1 MDSSSSATGYLVK
14 LRLRQRTVEL
24 LPGAPLVMGIVNIG
38 DDSVA
43 DSRSLATLDAQ
54 LEFAMRQ
61 HEDGAH
67 VIDIGVQSG
76 RTDTPIISE
85 DEEIERLIPLVD
97 ALAREDVIVSVDI
110 WRSRVAEAALA
121 AGAAV
126 INDVSGLADPSLA
139 DGAAR
144 TGAALV
150 VMHTRAAPKMQ
161 HFPGYEDPVGDVIEL
176 LEGRIG
182 LALSHGLEPEQI
194 IVDPGLDFA
203 KTPEESIAVLR
214 RLAELRRFN
223 RPILLAVSRKYFI
236 GMLTGKGPEK
246 RLAGTL
252 AAVDFGV
259 RAGADI
265 VRVHDVAE
273 VVEFLR
279 TRSALGDD
287 ETPEMLGDVEDE
299 TLKWLPPR

>member
-1 MDSSSSATGYLVK
+1 MGCLVK
-14 LRLRQRTVEL
+14 LQLRQHTVEL

-43 DSRSLATLDAQ
+43 DSRSLVTLDAQ

-61 HEDGAH
+61 REDGAQI
-67 VIDIGVQSG
+67 IDIGVQSG
-76 RTDTPIISE
+76 RTDTPILSE
-85 DEEIERLIPLVD
+85 DEEIERLVPLVA
-97 ALAREDVIVSVDI
+97 ALLKAGVIVSVDV
-110 WRSRVAEAALA
+110 WRARVAQAALE

-126 INDVSGLADPSLA
+126 INDVSGLADPALA
-139 DGAAR
+139 EVAAR
-144 TGAALV
+144 AGAALV
-150 VMHTRAAPKMQ
+150 VMHTRAAPKVE
-161 HFPGYEDPVGDVIEL
+161 HFPGYGDPMADVIEL
-176 LEGRIG
+176 LEERIEV
-182 LALSHGLEPEQI
+182 AERHGVDREQV

-214 RLAELRRFN
+214 RLVELRRFD

-252 AAVDFGV
+252 AAVQFGV
-259 RAGADI
+259 DAGAHI

-279 TRSALGDD
+279 TRAALSEDAAPELRGDA
-287 ETPEMLGDVEDE
+287 EDE
-299 TLKWLPPR
+299 ALKWLPPR